1 MPTVRFMPT
10 SAEYSYYNRCLERFM
25 KGQQIETHGY
35 VILSQLTAP
44 RSCPSSSRRR
54 RILCII
60 ASSLCIVSLQNEI
73 NRKAITVF
81 YPTQEMQIWDD
92 EMFLKMFRFRREQ
105 FTELLKAFRLGNKS
119 ILCGMKGRRAQYFPA
134 DVCLMVVLRRFAFPC
149 RFVDLVNIFGLPTH
163 RICDIFH
170 STMKD
175 TEAPPTYSRRS
186 LVGGAATGWRR
197 HCAALGMDAPRLD
210 SCAAAWGHCWKRGAA
225 AERSVPRLSGRRQ
238 QEHSGKA
245 ASEPKKVRA
254 SDCAKAEIRSLVAA
268 ATSRSPQVPRGAPYA
283 KKNALADRM
292 TCARM

>member
-1 MPTVRFMPT
+1 MNNITETDSSKASMPTVRFMPR
-10 SAEYSYYNRCLERFM
+10 SAEYRYYCRCLERFM
-25 KGQQIETHGY
+25 KGQQIETHCY
-35 VILSQLTAP
+35 VILSQLIAL

-73 NRKAITVF
+73 NRKSITVF
-81 YPTQEMQIWDD
+81 YPTQQMQIWDD

-119 ILCGMKGRRAQYFPA
+119 ILCGRKGRRAQYFPA

-186 LVGGAATGWRR
+186 LVGGAATGLRR
-197 HCAALGMDAPRLD
+197 HCLWVAALD
-210 SCAAAWGHCWKRGAA
+210 SCAAA
-225 AERSVPRLSGRRQ
+225 
-238 QEHSGKA
+238 
-245 ASEPKKVRA
+245 
-254 SDCAKAEIRSLVAA
+254 
-268 ATSRSPQVPRGAPYA
+268 
-283 KKNALADRM
+283 
-292 TCARM
+292 

>member
-1 MPTVRFMPT
+1 M
-10 SAEYSYYNRCLERFM
+10 L
-25 KGQQIETHGY
+25 
-35 VILSQLTAP
+35 
-44 RSCPSSSRRR
+44 RSCPSSSCRR

-92 EMFLKMFRFRREQ
+92 EMFLKMFQFRREQ

-170 STMKD
+170 STID
-175 TEAPPTYSRRS
+175 LLY
-186 LVGGAATGWRR
+186 
-197 HCAALGMDAPRLD
+197 
-210 SCAAAWGHCWKRGAA
+210 
-225 AERSVPRLSGRRQ
+225 
-238 QEHSGKA
+238 
-245 ASEPKKVRA
+245 
-254 SDCAKAEIRSLVAA
+254 IR
-268 ATSRSPQVPRGAPYA
+268 YA
-283 KKNALADRM
+283 KKLNRLEIWKDHFPAFARALKDFGAPGRPV
-292 TCARM
+292 R